1 MVAFF
6 SFYVSY
12 STNHQQLKMDKVILI
27 LISVLYSGTAF
38 AQASASATVTS
49 RATVIDPIKIDK
61 TVDLDF
67 GNVISAYTPGSVIL
81 SPDGS
86 RIAYGVHLSTSVP
99 GNVTPAEAVVTH
111 GNNNYS
117 ITFPENFTLYNQENP
132 DQVLIIED
140 FTVEPL
146 PGNTSDVLKIGATLR
161 LEANQLPGY
170 YTNSSGFN
178 VTVTYN

>member
-1 MVAFF
+1 MEK
-6 SFYVSY
+6 
-12 STNHQQLKMDKVILI
+12 LILI
-27 LISVLYSGTAF
+27 LLSLFLSGQVF

-86 RIAYGVHLSTSVP
+86 RVAQGVQISTSFP
-99 GNVTPAEAVVTH
+99 GTVNPAEAIVTH

-117 ITFPENFTLYNQENP
+117 ITLPESFTLYNLENP
-132 DQVLIIED
+132 DQKLVINR
-140 FTVEPL
+140 FTVQPET
-146 PGNTSDVLKIGATLR
+146 GVVTDVIKIGATLN
-161 LEANQLPGY
+161 LDANQLSGF
-170 YTNSSGFN
+170 YTNSTGFN